1 MATDA
6 PRPDAAAALREERAL
21 ERELKGL
28 SGAARVEAL
37 DRVAHDHG
45 QGRKTAERQ
54 GAARARGTWYTPD
67 ELVKQALDAALRG
80 LPRKRLVQGLRAWDP
95 ACGAGNFLVAVAA
108 RWRTGG
114 VPARALPG
122 LVHGTDI
129 DPRAVA
135 IARLRL
141 RAMAGGSASEWR
153 RAVRCADSL
162 TAPAPR
168 VRYDLVIGNPPFLS
182 RLRSRT
188 AGTRGEAARLRERF
202 GAAAGGYA
210 NAACAFMLLAV
221 ECVAPQGRIAMVL
234 PMSVVAAGGAAG
246 MRERVDATCR
256 WKALLLPPP
265 RVFGGGVPTVVA
277 VLERRGVVRRAAT
290 GGAWSPLLAAA
301 RGVPPV
307 ARLAVGGA
315 LAERATATADFRQH
329 YYALKGLV
337 REAPPSRSNPGRRPG
352 GSARGRAPVVTVG
365 HVDAAALGWGVQ
377 PVRLHG
383 RAWMRPEVSRSDLA
397 AHALAGPWATRRL
410 VPKVLVA
417 TQTRAIEAWVD
428 AHGVVLPSTPLIS
441 VMPKQLAEL
450 WHVAAALM
458 SPVATAFAWWRHA
471 GAALAPTALKLSAR
485 QVLELPVPDARDA
498 RRRRAWN
505 DGARFLEAWHANAA
519 CVASRDAYV
528 DAMATAYGVPTQAR
542 RDALAAWWRSLL
554 PKVQVATKFC

>member
-28 SGAARVEAL
+28 SGTARTEAL
-37 DRVAHDHG
+37 DRMAHAHG
-45 QGRKTAERQ
+45 LGRKTAERQ

-67 ELVKQALDAALRG
+67 ELVKQVLDAALKG
-80 LPRKRLVQGLRAWDP
+80 LPRARVERGLRAWDP

-108 RWRTGG
+108 RWRMEG
-114 VPARALPG
+114 VRPSDLPG

-141 RAMAGGSASEWR
+141 RAVGGGRASEWR

-162 TAPAPR
+162 TGPAPR

-188 AGTRGEAARLRERF
+188 AGTRREAARLRERF
-202 GAAAGGYA
+202 GAAVGGYA
-210 NAACAFMLLAV
+210 DAACAFVLLAV
-221 ECVAPQGRIAMVL
+221 ECAAPTGRIAMVL
-234 PMSVVAAGGAAG
+234 PMSVVAASGAAG
-246 MRERVDATCR
+246 MRQRVDATCR

-277 VLERRGVVRRAAT
+277 VLERRAVARRAPI

-307 ARLAVGGA
+307 VRLAVGGA

-337 REAPPSRSNPGRRPG
+337 REGPPTRSAPGLQPGRP
-352 GSARGRAPVVTVG
+352 ARGRAPVVTVG

-383 RAWMRPEVSRSDLA
+383 RPWLRPEVSRSDLA
-397 AHALAGPWATRRL
+397 AHALAGPWAARRL

-428 AHGVVLPSTPLIS
+428 ARGVVLPSTPLIS
-441 VMPKQLAEL
+441 VMPRKQAEL

-485 QVLELPVPDARDA
+485 QVLELPVPDAADA

-505 DGARFLEAWHANAA
+505 DGARFLEAWHANPA
-519 CVASRDAYV
+519 CEASRDAYV
-528 DAMATAYGVPTQAR
+528 DAMAIAYGVPTQAR

-554 PKVQVATKFC
+554 PKVQAATKFC